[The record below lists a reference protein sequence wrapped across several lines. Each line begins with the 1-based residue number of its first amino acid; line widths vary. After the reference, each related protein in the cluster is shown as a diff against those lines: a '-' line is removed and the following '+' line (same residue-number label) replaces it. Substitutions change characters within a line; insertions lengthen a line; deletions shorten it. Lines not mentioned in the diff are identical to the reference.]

1 MVDEHYYEKPEWFL
15 ANQQRYDRYDRAK
28 SKVYL
33 GEYASRGN
41 TLGNALAEAAYYL
54 SDPIAPDERARL
66 LTTAERSGE
75 ERRADVEDELA
86 AGALGLLIEAADEL
100 DRLVRGPSANSE
112 IRIARKAVSRAI
124 CELARHVGIAT
135 DRLRADS
142 PHPGRLAALR
152 PGHRERR

>member
-1 MVDEHYYEKPEWFL
+1 MLELQAPPATASVYVNTEIARLILTD
-15 ANQQRYDRYDRAK
+15 DRSGEFTATK
-28 SKVYL
+28 S
-33 GEYASRGN
+33 
-41 TLGNALAEAAYYL
+41 ALAEAAYYL

-75 ERRADVEDELA
+75 ERRADAEDELA
-86 AGALGLLIEAADEL
+86 AGALGLLSEAADEL